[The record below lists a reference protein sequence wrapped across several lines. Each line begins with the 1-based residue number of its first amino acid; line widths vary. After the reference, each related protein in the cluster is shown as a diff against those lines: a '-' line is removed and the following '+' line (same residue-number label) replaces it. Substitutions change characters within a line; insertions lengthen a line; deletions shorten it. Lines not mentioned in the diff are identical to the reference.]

1 MANKKLKEAAKALK
15 HAKSVLLTCHE
26 RPDGDALGSSLGI
39 AAALKAA
46 GKKAVV
52 VNPSGVQ
59 PNLMYLPGAKSV
71 KTSIPKGKFDLA
83 ITTDSGDISRM
94 GWDLGELRSS
104 GRVGAILNLDHHKD
118 NTRFGDLNYI
128 DLKSSSSAEVAYDVI
143 KAAKLPV
150 NKKVALNLYTG
161 IVTDTGSF
169 RYSNTTDK
177 TMRVATDLMSFGINP
192 FVVTEALEM
201 SWPAERVAV
210 IGAVLSTLETGKRGA
225 WASVTADRKTML
237 AHGDRYDLLDEIVN
251 FPRSIGSVEVAIF
264 FKEIDKG
271 DWRVSLRSKRYL
283 DVGAIANS
291 FGGGGHKFAAGLSLK
306 GTRQE
311 VRNHLIKKIEASLK

>member
-1 MANKKLKEAAKALK
+1 MASKQLQDVAKALRR
-15 HAKSVLLTCHE
+15 AKSVLLPCHE
-26 RPDGDALGSSLGI
+26 RPDGDALGSSLGLC
-39 AAALKAA
+39 AALVAA

-59 PNLMYLPGAKSV
+59 PNLMYLPGAKGV
-71 KTSIPKGKFDLA
+71 KTALPKAKFDLA
-83 ITTDSGDISRM
+83 VTTDSGAITRM
-94 GWDLGELRSS
+94 GWDLAGMRKS
-104 GRVGAILNLDHHKD
+104 GQVGAIVNLDHHKD
-118 NTRFGDLNYI
+118 NTKFGDLNYI
-128 DLKSSSSAEVAYDVI
+128 DLKASSSAEVAYDVI

-150 NKKVALNLYTG
+150 NKKVAMNLYTG

-177 TMRVATDLMSFGINP
+177 TMRIATEMMSFGIKP
-192 FVVTEALEM
+192 FTVTEALEM

-210 IGAVLSTLETGKRGA
+210 IGAVLSTLERGA
-225 WASVTADRKTML
+225 SDKWALVRADRKTML

-264 FKEIDKG
+264 FKEVAEN

-283 DVGAIANS
+283 DVGAIANA

-306 GTRQE
+306 GTYAS
-311 VRNHLIKKIEASLK
+311 VRNQLIEKVEAAL

>member
-1 MANKKLKEAAKALK
+1 
-15 HAKSVLLTCHE
+15 
-26 RPDGDALGSSLGI
+26 
-39 AAALKAA
+39 
-46 GKKAVV
+46 
-52 VNPSGVQ
+52 
-59 PNLMYLPGAKSV
+59 
-71 KTSIPKGKFDLA
+71 
-83 ITTDSGDISRM
+83 
-94 GWDLGELRSS
+94 
-104 GRVGAILNLDHHKD
+104 
-118 NTRFGDLNYI
+118 
-128 DLKSSSSAEVAYDVI
+128 
-143 KAAKLPV
+143 
-150 NKKVALNLYTG
+150 
-161 IVTDTGSF
+161 
-169 RYSNTTDK
+169 
-177 TMRVATDLMSFGINP
+177 
-192 FVVTEALEM
+192 
-201 SWPAERVAV
+201 
-210 IGAVLSTLETGKRGA
+210 GKRGA